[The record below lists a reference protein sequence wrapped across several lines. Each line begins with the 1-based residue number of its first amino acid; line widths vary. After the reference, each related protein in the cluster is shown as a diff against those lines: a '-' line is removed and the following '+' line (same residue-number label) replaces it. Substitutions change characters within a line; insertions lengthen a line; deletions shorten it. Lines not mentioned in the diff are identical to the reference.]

1 MKINFSYL
9 LAAGLLLL
17 GAIWFT
23 VNNLGEEE
31 ALPVSTPAT
40 VKEAAR
46 KAIPTVS
53 VRRVTASEH
62 PNVLELFG
70 QTRAAR
76 EVDVAAETAGLVV
89 AVNVEEG
96 ARVKKGQTLCRQD
109 VDARQALVDQAKAN
123 MRAIE
128 TDLNAAKT
136 LAEKGFQSVTRV
148 NAAQAQMDGAIAA
161 LKQAEIEADNV
172 NIRAPFDGVWERQ
185 NAEVGDF
192 LVPGM
197 SCGLLVD
204 LSPLEVNVEL
214 TEAQLSLVQRDMT
227 ADIVLATGERVTGKV
242 AYIEARA
249 DPATRTFRAELRVPN
264 ADYKL
269 RAGVTA
275 TVRLTSGLTLAQQI
289 PGNILTLD
297 DSGAVGVRYLDER
310 DIVAF
315 ARVKI
320 IDEDRDGLWVTGLP
334 DSIRIIVEGQDFV
347 TVGQEV
353 EPMTSSRRQSG
364 AAESVTQLANEK
376 AKTRSETP

>member
-76 EVDVAAETAGLVV
+76 EVDVAAETAGLVA

-185 NAEVGDF
+185 DAEVGDF